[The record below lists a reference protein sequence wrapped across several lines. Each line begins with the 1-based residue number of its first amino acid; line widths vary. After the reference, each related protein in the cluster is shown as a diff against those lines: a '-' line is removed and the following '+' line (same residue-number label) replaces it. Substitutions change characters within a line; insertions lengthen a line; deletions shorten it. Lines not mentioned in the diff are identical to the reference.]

1 MDTRLTRKK
10 LVAMIEEEA
19 DRTAR
24 LSELDIRNVKEPL
37 TLQELDMLDLLLTR
51 ADLYGSVPDG
61 HSPEVFGAAIEAA
74 NEIYKQTKK
83 QADREQP
90 PANAPTS
97 QGVEG
102 VEQENNLHGGELNDF
117 RKV

>member
-1 MDTRLTRKK
+1 MDNRLTRKQ
-10 LVAMIEEEA
+10 LLAMIEEEA

-24 LSELDIRNVKEPL
+24 LSELDVRNVKEPL

-61 HSPEVFGAAIEAA
+61 HSPDVFAEAIEAA
-74 NEIYKQTKK
+74 NEVYKQTKK

-90 PANAPTS
+90 PSNSPS
-97 QGVEG
+97 SRNME
-102 VEQENNLHGGELNDF
+102 EDNNLHGGNY
-117 RKV
+117 K